1 MSSYRQ
7 ISVTRQQD
15 VLCVR
20 LRHSRI
26 EENEIHLVGEEI
38 LDAAAAPESRVALS
52 LGPETPYCL
61 YSVFLAKLVAIRN
74 ALHKTGGRL
83 VLCDASPNAYGAFEA
98 CQLHKEFTFVPDFA
112 AAIAHFNAPHE
123 PRTK

>member
-1 MSSYRQ
+1 MHKYRH

-20 LRHSRI
+20 LKHSRL
-26 EENEIHLVGEEI
+26 EENEIHQVGDEI
-38 LDAAAAPESRVALS
+38 LAACSEPECRVALS
-52 LGPETPYCL
+52 LGPGTPYCL

-74 ALHKTGGRL
+74 ALLRHGGRM

-98 CQLHKEFTFVPDFA
+98 CQLHKEFIFVPDFA
-112 AAIAHFNAPHE
+112 AAIEHFNE